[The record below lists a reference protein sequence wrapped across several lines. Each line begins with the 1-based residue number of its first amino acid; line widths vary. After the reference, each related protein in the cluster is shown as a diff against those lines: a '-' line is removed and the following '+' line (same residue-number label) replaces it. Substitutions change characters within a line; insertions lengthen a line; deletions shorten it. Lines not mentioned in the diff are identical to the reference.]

1 MKGREEKYKKLYS
14 KSHEKILKVILQIY
28 KPILMRK
35 PKNNNNEDDS
45 SIISSGSDSD
55 PDQPVQVKPK
65 DYSANLIKVDDA
77 SLEKRK
83 REETIEKLMGK
94 DYPHLAQLYISGQIT
109 LPQLKQHYYSL
120 SKKIEYICY
129 DELKQ
134 SLKMSPGS
142 HQVRHRN
149 RECHS
154 SYQPPKE
161 TRRQRPHSA
170 SWNYNTK
177 VEKKYESSRITSE
190 VFNLEMNK
198 AEKEAKYWNPSIKV
212 DQNLISEPY
221 RRVCVTN
228 DRKERPVREN

>member
-14 KSHEKILKVILQIY
+14 KSHEKILKVILQKY

-35 PKNNNNEDDS
+35 P
-45 SIISSGSDSD
+45 ISSNTEDESPILSSDSD
-55 PDQPVQVKPK
+55 SDQPVQVKAK
-65 DYSANLIKVDDA
+65 DYSSNLIKVDDA

-83 REETIEKLMGK
+83 REETAEKLMGK
-94 DYPHLAQLYISGQIT
+94 DYPHLAQLYISGEIT

-134 SLKMSPGS
+134 SLKLSPGS

-149 RECHS
+149 RECNS
-154 SYQPPKE
+154 SYKPTRE
-161 TRRQRPHSA
+161 TQRQRPHSA

-177 VEKKYESSRITSE
+177 VEKKYESSSITSE
-190 VFNLEMNK
+190 VFNLEMSK